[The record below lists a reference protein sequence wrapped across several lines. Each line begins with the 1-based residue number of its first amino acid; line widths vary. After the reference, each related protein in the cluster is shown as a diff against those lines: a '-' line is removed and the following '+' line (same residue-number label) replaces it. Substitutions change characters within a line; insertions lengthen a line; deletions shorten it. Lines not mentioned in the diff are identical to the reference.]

1 MNTPIDR
8 TTQKG
13 IPLALIIEI
22 ISEKHNLLSWVSFHH
37 VMFKCGGDEKMRQ
50 IKGKIS
56 LRIKKDKNCLTN
68 VTNIK

>member
-8 TTQKG
+8 TTQKRNSPG
-13 IPLALIIEI
+13 THYRNNFRKTQSTFMGF
-22 ISEKHNLLSWVSFHH
+22 ISSCH
-37 VMFKCGGDEKMRQ
+37 VQVRRDEKMRQ